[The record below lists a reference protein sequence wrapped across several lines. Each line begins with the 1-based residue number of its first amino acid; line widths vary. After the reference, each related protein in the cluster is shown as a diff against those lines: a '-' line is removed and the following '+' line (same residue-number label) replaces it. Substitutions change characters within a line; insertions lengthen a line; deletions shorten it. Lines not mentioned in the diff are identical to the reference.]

1 VKYVTTY
8 GFMVVVDMGFRLRRR
23 ISRLLAQK
31 LVDEHVAIEGKVT
44 SMLES
49 ADDAVG
55 AGEEEP
61 YYHD

>member
-1 VKYVTTY
+1 
-8 GFMVVVDMGFRLRRR
+8 MVVVDMGFGLRRR

-31 LVDEHVAIEGKVT
+31 VVDEHVAIEGKVT